1 MTADLR
7 RLRSDRFPIGGRTIM
22 ADDPDH
28 QVQDRRPY
36 RPRRLLQAFSSP
48 DGYGLV
54 LLLIL
59 VTYALSATATTGW
72 TVSLVLFVQIAT
84 IWVTLQASQAR
95 RRVRQATTALLVVSA
110 AAGVLNLLLSRQPTG
125 NGLMAVISGL
135 LYVAAPV
142 IIIRHLVGR
151 RTVDTQT
158 VLGAI
163 AAYLMVGMAFAF
175 AYRALGALQ
184 GGPFFGSQG
193 EGSFSQDLF
202 FSFTT
207 LTTTGYGNLV
217 PATDPGQTFAVAE
230 MLIGQLFLV
239 TAVAKVVSS
248 WRPSPGRG
256 HPPTETN
263 SNCRAS
269 RSSAD
274 ISANRLRSPAAD
286 LQFGSWSSSTGALKA
301 PDKTH

>member
-1 MTADLR
+1 MATTAGLTRED
-7 RLRSDRFPIGGRTIM
+7 TM

-28 QVQDRRPY
+28 QLQQPRRQ

-48 DGYGLV
+48 DSYGLV
-54 LLLIL
+54 LLLIM
-59 VTYALSATATTGW
+59 VTYALSATATAAW
-72 TVSLVLFVQIAT
+72 AESLVLFVQLAT
-84 IWVTLQASQAR
+84 IWVTLEAAQAR
-95 RRVRQATTALLVVSA
+95 RRLREVAGAILVVSA
-110 AAGVLNLLLSRQPTG
+110 AVAILNLFLPRGPAG
-125 NGLMAVISGL
+125 DGGMAVISGL
-135 LYVAAPV
+135 LYLAAPGV
-142 IIIRHLVGR
+142 IVRHLVWR

-184 GGPFFGSQG
+184 TGPFFGSQG

-217 PATDPGQTFAVAE
+217 PAANPGQTFAVGE

-239 TAVAKVVSS
+239 TAVAKVVSG
-248 WRPSPGRG
+248 WQLGQGAGR
-256 HPPTETN
+256 PPTEPN
-263 SNCRAS
+263 SN
-269 RSSAD
+269 
-274 ISANRLRSPAAD
+274 
-286 LQFGSWSSSTGALKA
+286 
-301 PDKTH
+301 